1 MRIALD
7 TNALVRL
14 LIVDDIKQCRA
25 VQKLADA
32 HHIVLLRSVLL
43 ESEWLLRGRF
53 GIDRDTIQSFFS
65 NLAETENF
73 ELEDEAQTREALD
86 AYAAGM
92 DFADAMHM
100 ASAGSTP
107 LHTFDARFAKKAI
120 KRGASV
126 KLIKPAA

>member
-14 LIVDDIKQCRA
+14 LIVDDRKQSTA
-25 VQKLADA
+25 VQKLAET
-32 HHIVLLRSVLL
+32 HQILLLRTVLM

-53 GIDRDTIQSFFS
+53 GIERAVIQAFF
-65 NLAETENF
+65 NGLADTENF
-73 ELEDEAQTREALD
+73 ELEDEAQTREALA
-86 AYAAGM
+86 AYSAGM

-100 ASAGSTP
+100 ASAGTTP
-107 LHTFDARFAKKAI
+107 LHTFDEKFAKRAA

-126 KLIKPAA
+126 KRIKA

>member
-14 LIVDDIKQCRA
+14 LVVDDSKQSAA
-25 VQKLADA
+25 VQELC
-32 HHIVLLRSVLL
+32 ISNQILLPRTVLL

-53 GIDRDTIQSFFS
+53 AIDRSTIQAFF
-65 NLAETENF
+65 NGLADTENF
-73 ELEDEAQTREALD
+73 ELEDEAQTREALA
-86 AYAAGM
+86 AYSAGM

-107 LHTFDARFAKKAI
+107 LYTFDEKFAKRAA
-120 KRGASV
+120 KRGQPV
-126 KLIKPAA
+126 KRIRP